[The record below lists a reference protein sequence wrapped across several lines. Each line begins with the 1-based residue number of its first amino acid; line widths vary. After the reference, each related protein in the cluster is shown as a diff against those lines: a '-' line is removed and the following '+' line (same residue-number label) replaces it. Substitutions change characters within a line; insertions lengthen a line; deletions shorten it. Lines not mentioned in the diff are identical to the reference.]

1 MTINYSISPLFVI
14 PNNHTANGPLNELRI
29 ILLRP
34 NELYNV
40 ISQESNAYT
49 HPAKSLDVV
58 QSVLC
63 VQGGLSRVEGY
74 EAATWKVISR
84 N

>member
-1 MTINYSISPLFVI
+1 MI
-14 PNNHTANGPLNELRI
+14 P
-29 ILLRP
+29 LRP

-63 VQGGLSRVEGY
+63 VQGRLSRVEGY
-74 EAATWKVISR
+74 EAAT
-84 N
+84 